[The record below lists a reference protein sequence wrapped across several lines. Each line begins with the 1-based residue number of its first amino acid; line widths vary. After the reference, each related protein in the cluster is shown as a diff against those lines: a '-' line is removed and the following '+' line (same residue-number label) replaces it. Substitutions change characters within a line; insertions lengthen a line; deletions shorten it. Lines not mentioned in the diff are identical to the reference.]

1 MSTESFKRYQ
11 EKIVYLMRLLREK
24 DSLDIIKEDTK
35 EHYDIT
41 EDKRNT
47 VIPFRKIK

>member
-11 EKIVYLMRLLREK
+11 EKIVYLMRLIREK
-24 DSLDIIKEDTK
+24 DSLDIIKEDAK
-35 EHYDIT
+35 EDYDIT
-41 EDKRNT
+41 ADKRDT